1 MKYYA
6 VKKGK
11 NIGIYTSW
19 NETLEQVL
27 GFSGAL
33 YKSFS
38 NKEDAE
44 AYLNCNEEIK
54 LDDNIPVVYVDGSY
68 NKTTEEYS
76 FGAVFI
82 ENGKETRFSK
92 KYDKD
97 VYSIH
102 RNVAGEIKGAGFVIN
117 YAINH
122 GYKEINLYY
131 DYEGIRSWYLG
142 LWQAKTPIAIKY
154 SEFAKEARSKIKVNF
169 IKVKSHTN
177 VYYNDLVDSL
187 AKEALGIKA

>member
-11 NIGIYTSW
+11 NVGIYTSW
-19 NETLEQVL
+19 DETLEQVS
-27 GFSGAL
+27 GFSGAI

-44 AYLNCNEEIK
+44 LYLLDKEDK
-54 LDDNIPVVYVDGSY
+54 VVDDNIPVVYVDGSY

-82 ENGKETRFSK
+82 VCGKETRFKK
-92 KYDKD
+92 KYEKD
-97 VYSIH
+97 AYSVH

-142 LWQAKTPIAIKY
+142 LWQAKTPIAVKY
-154 SEFAKEARSKIKVNF
+154 REFAIASSNKIKVNF

-187 AKEALGIKA
+187 AKEALGIEA

>member
-11 NIGIYTSW
+11 KTGIFTTW
-19 NETLEQVL
+19 DEALEQVS
-27 GFSGAL
+27 GFSGAI

-44 AYLNCNEEIK
+44 AFINDLDNEKI
-54 LDDNIPVVYVDGSY
+54 DDNNPVVYVDGSY
-68 NKTTEEYS
+68 NKETEEYS

-82 ENGKETRFSK
+82 VDGKETRFKK
-92 KYDKD
+92 KYEKD
-97 VYSIH
+97 EYSVH

-117 YAINH
+117 YAINRN
-122 GYKEINLYY
+122 YKEINLYY

-154 SEFAKEARSKIKVNF
+154 REFAISSKDKIKVNF

-187 AKEALGIKA
+187 AKEALGIKS